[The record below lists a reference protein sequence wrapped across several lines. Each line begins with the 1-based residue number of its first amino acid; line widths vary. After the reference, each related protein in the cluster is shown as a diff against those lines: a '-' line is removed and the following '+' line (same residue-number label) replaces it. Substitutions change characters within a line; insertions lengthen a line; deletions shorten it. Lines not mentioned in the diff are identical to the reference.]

1 MDNCCDEIDGS
12 LSDSLSSPSWLDP
25 GVDGW
30 ADGSGVEVDDNEVDD
45 EVGLNDGIGSS
56 VSFDTGFGSGLIA
69 ETGTLVGTGDTVV
82 VDDASEVSD
91 ETGDCVVSAGVDD
104 LLVSVLVTLDVD
116 TVGMVEGSDVDI
128 GAGVDIGADA
138 DGSAAGVGGG
148 VSGLIVN
155 GGTGVDGFASDDDE
169 IDEVEDAGVTREDDR
184 ASDGGCVD
192 NDSGFSTG
200 RSTGD
205 AGTPDGVDD
214 GPVGGI
220 AG

>member
-25 GVDGW
+25 GV
-30 ADGSGVEVDDNEVDD
+30 DGSGVEVDDNEVDD

-56 VSFDTGFGSGLIA
+56 VSFDAGFGPGLTA
-69 ETGTLVGTGDTVV
+69 ETGTLVGAGDTVV
-82 VDDASEVSD
+82 VVDVSEVFD
-91 ETGDCVVSAGVDD
+91 ETGDCVVSAGVND

-116 TVGMVEGSDVDI
+116 TVGMVEDSDVDI
-128 GAGVDIGADA
+128 GAGVDIGTDA
-138 DGSAAGVGGG
+138 DGSAAGVDGG

-155 GGTGVDGFASDDDE
+155 GGIDVDGFASDDDE
-169 IDEVEDAGVTREDDR
+169 INEVEDAGATREDDR
-184 ASDGGCVD
+184 VSDGDCVD

-205 AGTPDGVDD
+205 AGAPDGVDD
-214 GPVGGI
+214 GPADGIVG
-220 AG
+220 

>member
-25 GVDGW
+25 GV
-30 ADGSGVEVDDNEVDD
+30 DGSGVEVDDNEVDD

-56 VSFDTGFGSGLIA
+56 VSFDTGFGSGLTA
-69 ETGTLVGTGDTVV
+69 ETGALVGAGDTVV
-82 VDDASEVSD
+82 VDDAPEVSD
-91 ETGDCVVSAGVDD
+91 ETGDCVVSTGVDD

-116 TVGMVEGSDVDI
+116 TVGMVEDSDVDI
-128 GAGVDIGADA
+128 GAGVDIGTDA
-138 DGSAAGVGGG
+138 DGSAAGVDGG

-155 GGTGVDGFASDDDE
+155 GGTDVDGFASDDDE
-169 IDEVEDAGVTREDDR
+169 IDEVEDAGVPREDDR

-200 RSTGD
+200 RSAGD
-205 AGTPDGVDD
+205 TGTPDGVDD
-214 GPVGGI
+214 GPAGGI